1 MQWNGM
7 EWNVV
12 EGRYRHRKG
21 KESRKLGQK
30 NKVLDGVLAE
40 Y

>member
-1 MQWNGM
+1 MEWNGM

-12 EGRYRHRKG
+12 EGRYRKVGNWDKRI
-21 KESRKLGQK
+21 K